1 MVVIKHHRKSIRLKD
16 YDYSQAGGY
25 FVTICTRNRECVF
38 GKIEGS
44 EMRLNSAGNAVRK
57 CWDDLQN
64 NFLDVKCDTFV
75 VMPNHI
81 HGIILI
87 LSDDHVGAIHESP
100 LRTDKMMIRRRMVL
114 PKIIGRFKMNSA
126 KQINDLRGT
135 PGISVW
141 QRNYYEHVIR
151 DENSLNRIREYI
163 ATNPLRWQM
172 DKENPSCTS
181 SDDFD
186 RWLNSNNEPR
196 PKVRRI
202 AS

>member
-1 MVVIKHHRKSIRLKD
+1 MN
-16 YDYSQAGGY
+16 A
-25 FVTICTRNRECVF
+25 
-38 GKIEGS
+38 
-44 EMRLNSAGNAVRK
+44 AGNAVKK
-57 CWDDLQN
+57 CWEDLQHC
-64 NFLDVKCDTFV
+64 FLDVKCDTFV
-75 VMPNHI
+75 VMPNHV

-87 LSDDHVGAIHESP
+87 LSDNHVGAIHESR
-100 LRTDKMMIRRRMVL
+100 LRTDKITTRRRMLL

-172 DKENPSCTS
+172 DEENPANKNI
-181 SDDFD
+181 
-186 RWLNSNNEPR
+186 RRL
-196 PKVRRI
+196 VRFK
-202 AS
+202 